1 MNRYVA
7 LVIAIVSEVFGTNML
22 KMSDGFTN
30 LLPSM
35 GVIAGFG
42 LSFYFLSISLKT
54 LPLSI
59 AYGIWSGVGTAITA
73 MIGVFV
79 WGDPFNMLIAIGLI
93 LIIGG
98 VVLLNAPQKQKV
110 ASKMI

>member
-1 MNRYVA
+1 MNGYVA

-22 KMSDGFTN
+22 KMSDGFN
-30 LLPSM
+30 LFPSV
-35 GVIAGFG
+35 GVIAGFS

-59 AYGIWSGVGTAITA
+59 ANGIWSGVGTAITA
-73 MIGVFV
+73 MIGIFV

-98 VVLLNAPQKQKV
+98 VVLLNSPQKQKV
-110 ASKMI
+110 ASKLI